1 MRKLPV
7 GYEVKKLARRIDR
20 SMDAFVAK
28 HSGGALTGMNGWI
41 LQFLFRRRESDVFQK
56 DVEAAFRIRRSTA
69 TAFLQHMEA
78 AGYIER
84 IPVSYDARL
93 KKIVLTQKA
102 IALYE
107 EMEEE
112 VSRFEKRLTNGFSEE
127 ELAAFDSYIARFSE
141 NLKEEFRAEDEQK
154 DR

>member
-1 MRKLPV
+1 MRNLPV

-20 SMDAFVAK
+20 SMEAFAAK

-84 IPVSYDARL
+84 VPVSYDARL
-93 KKIVLTQKA
+93 KKIVLTEKA
-102 IALYE
+102 LALHAAMDE
-107 EMEEE
+107 AAKL
-112 VSRFEKRLTNGFSEE
+112 FEKRLTKGFSEE
-127 ELAAFDSYIARFSE
+127 ELAAFDSYIARFLD
-141 NLKEEFRAEDEQK
+141 NLKEEPRAED
-154 DR
+154 